1 MLIWMLILVNTT
13 IFENFKKSIQ
23 NKQICIVLDFDIQ
36 KTILINAHVSAHIL
50 KYFFRYRYFYALHWI
65 LL

>member
-23 NKQICIVLDFDIQ
+23 NKQICIFLDFDIQ
-36 KTILINAHVSAHIL
+36 TNILINAHV
-50 KYFFRYRYFYALHWI
+50 
-65 LL
+65 